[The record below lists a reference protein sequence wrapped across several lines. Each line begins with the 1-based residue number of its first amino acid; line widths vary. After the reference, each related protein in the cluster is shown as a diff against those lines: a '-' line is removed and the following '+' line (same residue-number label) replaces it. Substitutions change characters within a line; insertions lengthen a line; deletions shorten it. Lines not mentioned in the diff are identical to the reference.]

1 MPVNMTEFPKTKAS
15 VEQLLD
21 LLRCDN
27 CSRTLHEPF
36 TTGVCS
42 HTLCFACCSTSV
54 APAGSRPKKHTG
66 ISNICPLCYIPIRP
80 CDIKPHPQLH
90 NLVLVARRLAKLLG
104 NKELTPLSS
113 LNIKA
118 KDEDSHDS
126 LECLSSVDYHHF
138 ESPSPSLP
146 KKASSRSLNS
156 SNTSPTV
163 TALSPVECITKP
175 SIQPVVTLTRDMED
189 VENMAPVESMPPP
202 SAPPAKKFSRG
213 RHVTAR
219 KSSEKCA
226 KKSAEVTPQSKAKSR
241 AKAPLASPEQ
251 SGMTEA
257 LIASSPTK
265 TSPLKRESS
274 VNSSS
279 GGSGVRRS
287 ASRRKA
293 NVSGAGDGGEVELKL
308 NSKGESVLHRA
319 AIKNNVSELR
329 RLLTAGLSPNARDH
343 AGWTPLHEA
352 ALRGHAEAAECLL
365 TDGHATVDIPGGPD
379 LETALHEAVFNHQAE
394 IVRLLLRHNA
404 NPTFANGQGVTPLQ
418 MCAEHLSEANQ
429 NALTNTKTHRG
440 RWFKRQNS
448 IEALKDIQT
457 IHDLLTAAAAKTSEL
472 GKSLTAA
479 PNHAAS
485 ALFIERRRLRP
496 LLLGTGL
503 NRNQKNM
510 MARVANLIHAR
521 VAVAMSAEVT
531 HLVTG
536 AQITPMKGGKHQKKA
551 KRKKGE
557 KVAEAAEVGITCPRT
572 LKFLCAVLQGCW
584 VLSFEW
590 IETCDAM
597 KIRVEEEAF
606 EVTGCSTAP
615 NTYAS
620 RRARRAREA
629 GSAGLFHGYRF
640 CLLGS
645 FAYPTPDRV
654 DLCNLLTSGGATIF
668 SRDVTSPS
676 RLAYIAVD
684 DPAIAEAWMVQQG
697 ASAQESESGGE
708 SLPAPTTTAIAGD
721 DVTAVHP
728 HQLIALYDPRTS
740 GLLTSTSPADEAAAA
755 VAAATIV
762 GRPEELVGAALQML
776 RPRLRSSPP
785 TSAFGFQPIILVPAT
800 WIMDCIAA
808 YALLPLPTISK

>member
-1 MPVNMTEFPKTKAS
+1 MVGFPKTKSS
-15 VEQLLD
+15 VEKLLD

-42 HTLCFACCSTSV
+42 HTLCLECCSTSV
-54 APAGSRPKKHTG
+54 APAGSRSKKHAG

-104 NKELTPLSS
+104 NKQSTSS
-113 LNIKA
+113 GLNIES
-118 KDEDSHDS
+118 KDEDPHDS
-126 LECLSSVDYHHF
+126 LEFLSSVDYHHF
-138 ESPSPSLP
+138 ESPSPSLAQ
-146 KKASSRSLNS
+146 KVHLRSLDS
-156 SNTSPTV
+156 SNNSPTV
-163 TALSPVECITKP
+163 TALSPVECTASP
-175 SIQPVVTLTRDMED
+175 SLQPVVVLTRCIED
-189 VENMAPVESMPPP
+189 VENVVPVESMPPP
-202 SAPPAKKFSRG
+202 PAPPVKKSSRRG
-213 RHVTAR
+213 SVTAR
-219 KSSEKCA
+219 KPSEKSA
-226 KKSAEVTPQSKAKSR
+226 KKSAGATPESKVETR

-251 SGMTEA
+251 SGMAETLA
-257 LIASSPTK
+257 VSLPIPA
-265 TSPLKRESS
+265 SPLKRGTSADSS
-274 VNSSS
+274 D
-279 GGSGVRRS
+279 GGDSEARRS
-287 ASRRKA
+287 ASRCRSKGSS
-293 NVSGAGDGGEVELKL
+293 VGGGGEVELRL

-319 AIKNNVSELR
+319 AIKNNVSELK

-352 ALRGHAEAAECLL
+352 ALRGHAEAVECLL

-379 LETALHEAVFNHQAE
+379 LETALHEAVFNRQVE

-418 MCAEHLSEANQ
+418 MCAQHLSEASQ
-429 NALTNTKTHRG
+429 NVLITKKTRKG
-440 RWFKRQNS
+440 RRLKRQNS
-448 IEALKDIQT
+448 FEALKDIQT
-457 IHDLLTAAAAKTSEL
+457 IQELLTVATAKISEL
-472 GKSLTAA
+472 GKEMTTASDQ
-479 PNHAAS
+479 AAS

-503 NRNQKNM
+503 NRNQKNVM
-510 MARVANLIHAR
+510 TRVATLIHAR
-521 VAVAMSAEVT
+521 VAMTMSAEVT
-531 HLVTG
+531 HLITG
-536 AQITPMKGGKHQKKA
+536 AQLIAMRGEKQQKK

-557 KVAEAAEVGITCPRT
+557 KVLEAAGGEVTCPRT
-572 LKFLCAVLQGCW
+572 LKFLNAVLQGCW

-590 IETCDAM
+590 IETCAALKM
-597 KIRVEEEAF
+597 RVEEEAF

-615 NTYAS
+615 NTHAS

-645 FAYPTPDRV
+645 FAYPTPDRA
-654 DLCNLLTSGGATIF
+654 DLCNLLTCGGANIF

-684 DPAIAEAWMVQQG
+684 DPVIAEVWMVQQG
-697 ASAQESESGGE
+697 AGNQELQSGTE
-708 SLPAPTTTAIAGD
+708 LLTTAAATIAVDGA
-721 DVTAVHP
+721 TTVHP

-740 GLLTSTSPADEAAAA
+740 GLLTTTSPADETAVA

-762 GRPEELVGAALQML
+762 GRPEELVREALRML
-776 RPRLRSSPP
+776 QPRSRSSPP
-785 TSAFGFQPIILVPAT
+785 TSAVGFRPIILVPAT
-800 WIMDCIAA
+800 WIMDCIAE
-808 YALLPLPTISK
+808 YALLPLPTVLK